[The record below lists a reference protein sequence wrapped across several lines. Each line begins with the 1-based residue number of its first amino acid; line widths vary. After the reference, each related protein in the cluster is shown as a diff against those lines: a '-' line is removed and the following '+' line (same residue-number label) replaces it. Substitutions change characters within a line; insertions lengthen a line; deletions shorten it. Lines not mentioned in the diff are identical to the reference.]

1 MLPVLIWHKVQN
13 ELWCTK
19 KNRSEHEGQERKKN
33 KDQETDTANTVKER
47 QAKEDERLVEKKTP
61 NVILHSLHGVQ
72 GRRERE

>member
-1 MLPVLIWHKVQN
+1 MLPVLIRHKVQN

-19 KNRSEHEGQERKKN
+19 KNRSEHGGQEGKKN
-33 KDQETDTANTVKER
+33 KKQETDTADAVKER
-47 QAKEDERLVEKKTP
+47 QAEEDERLVEKKTP